1 MAHRIYIYNVNLK
14 TKETYPS
21 YLAEWNYEIPF
32 LMLPLFSANI
42 RSNGSQLY
50 ANKED
55 GIARLRYFYALLA
68 DSYQLHYK
76 KIYFEPVN
84 RMFDFLEALPFDT
97 FQIDGRDVFTMSEEN
112 DAEQAKDWVSEIRM
126 KAALY
131 EQAVEEQSLDPL
143 DPLVKESGY
152 TSFLDALQT
161 DWIDYGLGLWAEE
174 LVQEKGA
181 EVFEVEGKQGLKNAK
196 GDILVEAVYDEIFE
210 FNDQG
215 IAVVESNGLYG
226 YINASGAELLSC
238 RYSDAFD
245 ARHINGNNYAEVEVA
260 GKRGVLHL
268 DAKQLSIPAIYD
280 ELDWI
285 AYGFINARQGDYHI
299 LLSAEGRLIISD
311 PAPEPFMYDYNKLFY
326 NRQKGTIKRK
336 YYRMDG
342 QYLGTFLE
350 GSLEPLANRYFWI
363 KPNKLQPKIAV
374 IQPDGNILDEGIDRI
389 IVLDGYQSI
398 AYLKNKRWQIYS
410 LEQGVFRLMDSLID
424 KVAVDSIQQYRKDI
438 FVVGCAQGQ
447 GIYDA
452 LRGEWLLEP
461 AIDHQKIE
469 HCFLDFM
476 RIHCPAGMRYF
487 DTKLNFCSE
496 HYDYMCS
503 PFHYPASE
511 AISGELL
518 LLFKGEKIFHLDLN
532 RNVIEIPETA
542 FGHLYTERY
551 HLQGRDQSY
560 FVQFYQAWTKRKGD
574 GYEQYF
580 DNDTLLEK
588 GKKLDAEGK
597 VSEAIRLLKIAA
609 DRGSADSQ
617 YFLGNIYTD
626 AGYEGMDIAKGKF
639 FYEQAMAQN
648 HAQAWNNWAFL
659 YATAHGVELDISK
672 ALKGYQQ
679 AVTLGEAQAMSN
691 LGNWYYEG
699 AYVEQ
704 DYALALDY
712 FKQAEK
718 AGIPNDAQMAEIYY
732 QKQDYANL
740 LRYLKRDTTNQ
751 FAAIYYGILYEE
763 GLGVKQS
770 LPKAIR
776 YYEQANEENVYA
788 YAVNRLLQLYA
799 AHGAAANADKYE
811 FWLNFAKEN
820 TVEIDQ

>member
-1 MAHRIYIYNVNLK
+1 
-14 TKETYPS
+14 
-21 YLAEWNYEIPF
+21 
-32 LMLPLFSANI
+32 
-42 RSNGSQLY
+42 
-50 ANKED
+50 
-55 GIARLRYFYALLA
+55 
-68 DSYQLHYK
+68 
-76 KIYFEPVN
+76 
-84 RMFDFLEALPFDT
+84 
-97 FQIDGRDVFTMSEEN
+97 
-112 DAEQAKDWVSEIRM
+112 
-126 KAALY
+126 
-131 EQAVEEQSLDPL
+131 
-143 DPLVKESGY
+143 
-152 TSFLDALQT
+152 
-161 DWIDYGLGLWAEE
+161 
-174 LVQEKGA
+174 
-181 EVFEVEGKQGLKNAK
+181 
-196 GDILVEAVYDEIFE
+196 
-210 FNDQG
+210 
-215 IAVVESNGLYG
+215 
-226 YINASGAELLSC
+226 
-238 RYSDAFD
+238 
-245 ARHINGNNYAEVEVA
+245 
-260 GKRGVLHL
+260 
-268 DAKQLSIPAIYD
+268 
-280 ELDWI
+280 
-285 AYGFINARQGDYHI
+285 
-299 LLSAEGRLIISD
+299 
-311 PAPEPFMYDYNKLFY
+311 
-326 NRQKGTIKRK
+326 
-336 YYRMDG
+336 
-342 QYLGTFLE
+342 
-350 GSLEPLANRYFWI
+350 
-363 KPNKLQPKIAV
+363 
-374 IQPDGNILDEGIDRI
+374 
-389 IVLDGYQSI
+389 
-398 AYLKNKRWQIYS
+398 
-410 LEQGVFRLMDSLID
+410 
-424 KVAVDSIQQYRKDI
+424 
-438 FVVGCAQGQ
+438 
-447 GIYDA
+447 
-452 LRGEWLLEP
+452 
-461 AIDHQKIE
+461 
-469 HCFLDFM
+469 
-476 RIHCPAGMRYF
+476 MRYF

-496 HYDYMCS
+496 LYDYICS
-503 PFHYPASE
+503 PFHYPAPE

-542 FGHLYTERY
+542 FGHLYTDRY
-551 HLQGRDQSY
+551 QLQGRDQSY

-580 DNDTLLEK
+580 DNDTLLER

-609 DRGSADSQ
+609 DRGSADCQ

-626 AGYEGMDIAKGKF
+626 AGYDGMDIAKGKF

-679 AVTLGEAQAMSN
+679 AVALGEAQAMSN

>member
-1 MAHRIYIYNVNLK
+1 
-14 TKETYPS
+14 
-21 YLAEWNYEIPF
+21 
-32 LMLPLFSANI
+32 
-42 RSNGSQLY
+42 
-50 ANKED
+50 
-55 GIARLRYFYALLA
+55 
-68 DSYQLHYK
+68 
-76 KIYFEPVN
+76 
-84 RMFDFLEALPFDT
+84 
-97 FQIDGRDVFTMSEEN
+97 
-112 DAEQAKDWVSEIRM
+112 
-126 KAALY
+126 
-131 EQAVEEQSLDPL
+131 
-143 DPLVKESGY
+143 
-152 TSFLDALQT
+152 
-161 DWIDYGLGLWAEE
+161 
-174 LVQEKGA
+174 
-181 EVFEVEGKQGLKNAK
+181 
-196 GDILVEAVYDEIFE
+196 
-210 FNDQG
+210 
-215 IAVVESNGLYG
+215 
-226 YINASGAELLSC
+226 
-238 RYSDAFD
+238 
-245 ARHINGNNYAEVEVA
+245 
-260 GKRGVLHL
+260 
-268 DAKQLSIPAIYD
+268 
-280 ELDWI
+280 
-285 AYGFINARQGDYHI
+285 
-299 LLSAEGRLIISD
+299 
-311 PAPEPFMYDYNKLFY
+311 
-326 NRQKGTIKRK
+326 
-336 YYRMDG
+336 
-342 QYLGTFLE
+342 
-350 GSLEPLANRYFWI
+350 
-363 KPNKLQPKIAV
+363 
-374 IQPDGNILDEGIDRI
+374 
-389 IVLDGYQSI
+389 LDGYQSI

-424 KVAVDSIQQYRKDI
+424 KVAVDSIQQYRNDI

-461 AIDHQKIE
+461 AIAQQKIE

-476 RIHCPAGMRYF
+476 RIHCAAGMRYF

-496 HYDYMCS
+496 LYDYICS
-503 PFHYPASE
+503 PFHYPAPE

-551 HLQGRDQSY
+551 QLQGRDQSY

-580 DNDTLLEK
+580 DNDTLLER
-588 GKKLDAEGK
+588 GKELDAEGK

-609 DRGSADSQ
+609 DRGSADCQ

-626 AGYEGMDIAKGKF
+626 AGYDGMDIAKGKF

-679 AVTLGEAQAMSN
+679 AVALGEAQAMSN

-704 DYALALDY
+704 DYVLALDY

>member
-14 TKETYPS
+14 TKETYS
-21 YLAEWNYEIPF
+21 SFLAEWNYEIPI
-32 LMLPLFSANI
+32 LILPLFSANI
-42 RSNGSQLY
+42 RSKGSQLY

-68 DSYQLHYK
+68 DRYQLHYK
-76 KIYFEPVN
+76 KRYYEPVN
-84 RMFDFLEALPFDT
+84 RMFEFLEALPFDT
-97 FQIDGRDVFTMSEEN
+97 FQIDGRDVFNMN
-112 DAEQAKDWVSEIRM
+112 AEKDTLQAKDWAEEIKM
-126 KAALY
+126 KALLY
-131 EQAVEEQSLDPL
+131 EQAVDEQSLDPL
-143 DPLVKESGY
+143 NQLVEESGY
-152 TSFLDALQT
+152 ASFLDALQT
-161 DWIDYGLGLWAEE
+161 GWIDYGLGLWAEE
-174 LVQEKGA
+174 LLQEKGA
-181 EVFEVEGKQGLKNAK
+181 EVFEEGGKQGLKDAK
-196 GDILVEAVYDEIFE
+196 GDLLIPAVYDEIFE
-210 FNDQG
+210 FNEQG
-215 IAVVESNGLYG
+215 VAVVERNGQYG
-226 YINASGAELLSC
+226 YIHASGAELVPC
-238 RYSDAFD
+238 QYREAFD
-245 ARHINGNNYAEVEVA
+245 ARHINGNNYAEVEVS
-260 GKRGVLHL
+260 GKRGILHI
-268 DAKQLSIPAIYD
+268 DTKQLSIPAIYD

-285 AYGFINARQGDYHI
+285 AYGFLNARQGDGHL
-299 LLSAEGRLIISD
+299 LLSVEGRLIIPD
-311 PAPEPFMYDYNKLFY
+311 PAPESFVYDYNKLFY
-326 NRQKGTIKRK
+326 SRQKGTIKRR

-350 GSLEPLANRYFWI
+350 GSLEPLANQYFWI

-374 IQPDGNILDEGIDRI
+374 IKPDGTVLEEGIDRI
-389 IVLDGYQSI
+389 IVLDDYRSI

-410 LEQGVFRLMDSLID
+410 LEQGIFRLMDSLID
-424 KVAVDSIQQYRKDI
+424 KVGVDSIQQHRKDI
-438 FVVGCAQGQ
+438 FVVGCSQGQ

-452 LRGEWLLEP
+452 HRGEWLLEP
-461 AIDHQKIE
+461 AIDHLKIE

-476 RIHCPAGMRYF
+476 RIHCPQGMYYF

-496 HYDYMCS
+496 LYDYICS
-503 PFHYPASE
+503 PFHYPAPE

-518 LLFKGEKIFHLDLN
+518 LLFKGDKLFRLDMQ
-532 RNVIEIPETA
+532 RNIVEIPETE
-542 FGHLYTERY
+542 FGYLYTERY
-551 HLQGRDQSY
+551 QLQGRDQSY
-560 FVQFYQAWTKRKGD
+560 FVQFYQAWTKRKGE

-597 VSEAIRLLKIAA
+597 VSEAIRLLTIAA

-626 AGYEGMDIAKGKF
+626 ADYEGMDIAKGKS

-659 YATAHGVELDISK
+659 YATAHGVEFDIAK

-679 AVTLGEAQAMSN
+679 AAALGEAQAMSN

-699 AYVEQ
+699 VYVEQ
-704 DYALALDY
+704 DHALALDY

-732 QKQDYANL
+732 QRQDYTNL
-740 LRYLKRDTTNQ
+740 LRYLKRDTANQ

-776 YYEQANEENVYA
+776 YYEQANEQNVYA

-799 AHGAAANADKYE
+799 AHGAAANTDKYE
-811 FWLNFAKEN
+811 FWLHFAKEN
-820 TVEIDQ
+820 AVEIDQ

>member
-1 MAHRIYIYNVNLK
+1 
-14 TKETYPS
+14 
-21 YLAEWNYEIPF
+21 
-32 LMLPLFSANI
+32 
-42 RSNGSQLY
+42 
-50 ANKED
+50 
-55 GIARLRYFYALLA
+55 
-68 DSYQLHYK
+68 
-76 KIYFEPVN
+76 
-84 RMFDFLEALPFDT
+84 
-97 FQIDGRDVFTMSEEN
+97 
-112 DAEQAKDWVSEIRM
+112 
-126 KAALY
+126 
-131 EQAVEEQSLDPL
+131 
-143 DPLVKESGY
+143 
-152 TSFLDALQT
+152 
-161 DWIDYGLGLWAEE
+161 
-174 LVQEKGA
+174 
-181 EVFEVEGKQGLKNAK
+181 
-196 GDILVEAVYDEIFE
+196 
-210 FNDQG
+210 
-215 IAVVESNGLYG
+215 
-226 YINASGAELLSC
+226 
-238 RYSDAFD
+238 
-245 ARHINGNNYAEVEVA
+245 
-260 GKRGVLHL
+260 
-268 DAKQLSIPAIYD
+268 
-280 ELDWI
+280 
-285 AYGFINARQGDYHI
+285 
-299 LLSAEGRLIISD
+299 
-311 PAPEPFMYDYNKLFY
+311 
-326 NRQKGTIKRK
+326 
-336 YYRMDG
+336 MDG

-350 GSLEPLANRYFWI
+350 GSLEPMANRYFWI
-363 KPNKLQPKIAV
+363 KPNKLQSKIAV

-438 FVVGCAQGQ
+438 FVVSCVQGQ

-452 LRGEWLLEP
+452 HRGEWLLEP
-461 AIDHQKIE
+461 AITHQKIE

-476 RIHCPAGMRYF
+476 RIHCAAGMRYF

-496 HYDYMCS
+496 LYDYICS
-503 PFHYPASE
+503 PFHYPAPE

-551 HLQGRDQSY
+551 QLQGRDQSY

-580 DNDTLLEK
+580 DNDTLLER

-609 DRGSADSQ
+609 DRGSADCQ

-626 AGYEGMDIAKGKF
+626 AGYDGMDIAKGKF

-679 AVTLGEAQAMSN
+679 AVALGEAQAMSN

-704 DYALALDY
+704 DFALALDY

>member
-1 MAHRIYIYNVNLK
+1 MAHRIYIYNVNLR
-14 TKETYPS
+14 TKVTYPT
-21 YLAEWNYEIPF
+21 YLAEWNYEIPI
-32 LMLPLFSANI
+32 LMLPLFSAHV
-42 RSNGSQLY
+42 RSKGSQLY

-68 DSYQLHYK
+68 DRYQLHYK
-76 KIYFEPVN
+76 KSYYEPVN
-84 RMFDFLEALPFDT
+84 SMFEFLEALPFDT
-97 FQIDGRDVFTMSEEN
+97 FQIDGRDVFTMNEEK
-112 DAEQAKDWVSEIRM
+112 DTEQAKDWVADIKM

-131 EQAVEEQSLDPL
+131 EQAVDEQRLDPL
-143 DPLVKESGY
+143 NGLLQESGY
-152 TSFLDALQT
+152 DSFLETLQT
-161 DWIDYGLGLWAEE
+161 DWIDYGLGLWEE
-174 LVQEKGA
+174 EVLKGAGA
-181 EVFEVEGKQGLKNAK
+181 EVFEEGEKQGLKNAK
-196 GDILVEAVYDEIFE
+196 GEIIVSAIYDEIFE
-210 FNDQG
+210 FNEQG
-215 IAVVESNGLYG
+215 IAVVERDGLYG
-226 YINASGAELLSC
+226 YIHANGSELVSC
-238 RYSDAFD
+238 QYKDAYD

-260 GKRGVLHL
+260 GKRGVLHI
-268 DAKQLSIPAIYD
+268 DTKQLSIPAIYD

-285 AYGFINARQGDYHI
+285 TYGFLNARQGDGHI
-299 LLSAEGRLIISD
+299 LLSAEGRVIISD
-311 PAPEPFMYDYNKLFY
+311 PAAEPFMYDYNKLFY
-326 NRQKGTIKRK
+326 SRQKGTIKRK
-336 YYRMDG
+336 YYLIDG

-374 IQPDGNILDEGIDRI
+374 IKPDGNILDDGIDRI
-389 IVLDGYQSI
+389 IVLDGYRSI

-424 KVAVDSIQQYRKDI
+424 RVGIDSIQQQRKDI
-438 FVVGCAQGQ
+438 FVVGCSQRQ

-452 LRGEWLLEP
+452 NRGEWLLEP
-461 AIDHQKIE
+461 AIDYHKIE
-469 HCFLDFM
+469 HCFLDFL
-476 RIHCPAGMRYF
+476 RIHCPQGLRYF
-487 DTKLNFCSE
+487 DTKLNICSE
-496 HYDYMCS
+496 LYDYICS
-503 PFHYPASE
+503 PFHYPAPE

-518 LLFKGEKIFHLDLN
+518 LLFKGEKLFRLDMQ
-532 RNVIEIPETA
+532 RNIVEIPETE
-542 FGHLYTERY
+542 FGYLYTERY
-551 HLQGRDQSY
+551 QLQGRDQSY

-597 VSEAIRLLKIAA
+597 VADAIRLLTIAA
-609 DRGSADSQ
+609 DRGSADCQ

-626 AGYEGMDIAKGKF
+626 VGYEGMDIAKGKF
-639 FYEQAMAQN
+639 FYEQAMVQN

-679 AVTLGEAQAMSN
+679 AVALGEAQAMSN

-704 DYALALDY
+704 DHALALDY

-740 LRYLKRDTTNQ
+740 LRYLKRDTANQ

-788 YAVNRLLQLYA
+788 YAVNRLLRLYA
-799 AHGAAANADKYE
+799 ADGAASNADKYE
-811 FWLNFAKEN
+811 FWLHFAKEN
-820 TVEIDQ
+820 AVEIDQ

>member
-1 MAHRIYIYNVNLK
+1 MAHRIYIYNVNLR

-21 YLAEWNYEIPF
+21 YLAEWNYEIPI
-32 LMLPLFSANI
+32 LMRPLFSANI
-42 RSNGSQLY
+42 RSKGSQLY
-50 ANKED
+50 ADKED

-68 DSYQLHYK
+68 DRYQLHYK
-76 KIYFEPVN
+76 KKYFEPVN
-84 RMFDFLEALPFDT
+84 RLFEFLEALPFDT
-97 FQIDGRDVFTMSEEN
+97 FQIDGRDVFSMNAEE
-112 DAEQAKDWVSEIRM
+112 DTQQAKDLTEEIKM
-126 KAALY
+126 QAFLY
-131 EQAVEEQSLDPL
+131 EQAVDEQSLDPL
-143 DPLVKESGY
+143 NQLVEESGY
-152 TSFLDALQT
+152 ASFLDALQT

-174 LVQEKGA
+174 LLREKGA
-181 EVFEVEGKQGLKNAK
+181 EVFEEGGKQGLKNAK
-196 GDILVEAVYDEIFE
+196 GDLLIPAVYDEIFE
-210 FNDQG
+210 FNEQG
-215 IAVVESNGLYG
+215 LAVVERNGQYG
-226 YINASGAELLSC
+226 YINASGFELVPC
-238 RYSDAFD
+238 QYREAFD
-245 ARHINGNNYAEVEVA
+245 ARHINGNNYAEVEVS
-260 GKRGVLHL
+260 GKRGVLHI
-268 DAKQLSIPAIYD
+268 DTKQLSIPAIYD

-285 AYGFINARQGDYHI
+285 AYGFLNGRQGDGHL
-299 LLSAEGRLIISD
+299 LLSVEGRLIIPD
-311 PAPEPFMYDYNKLFY
+311 PAPESFVYDYNKLFY
-326 NRQKGTIKRK
+326 SRQKGTIKRR

-350 GSLEPLANRYFWI
+350 GSLEPLANQYFWI

-374 IQPDGNILDEGIDRI
+374 IKPDGSVLDEDIDRI
-389 IVLDGYQSI
+389 IVLDDYRST

-410 LEQGVFRLMDSLID
+410 LEQGIFRLMDSLID
-424 KVAVDSIQQYRKDI
+424 KVGVDSIQQHRKDI
-438 FVVGCAQGQ
+438 FVVGCSQGQ

-452 LRGEWLLEP
+452 HRGEWLLEP
-461 AIDHQKIE
+461 ATDHQKIE

-476 RIHCPAGMRYF
+476 RIHCPQGMYYF

-496 HYDYMCS
+496 LYDYICS
-503 PFHYPASE
+503 PFHYPAPE
-511 AISGELL
+511 ATSGELL
-518 LLFKGEKIFHLDLN
+518 LLFKGDKLFRLDMQ
-532 RNVIEIPETA
+532 RNIVKIPETE
-542 FGHLYTERY
+542 FGYLYTERY
-551 HLQGRDQSY
+551 QLRGRDQSY
-560 FVQFYQAWTKRKGD
+560 FVQFYQAWTKRKGE

-597 VSEAIRLLKIAA
+597 VTDAIRLLTIAA
-609 DRGSADSQ
+609 ARGSADCQ

-626 AGYEGMDIAKGKF
+626 VGYEGMDIAKGKS

-659 YATAHGVELDISK
+659 YATAHGVELDIPK

-679 AVTLGEAQAMSN
+679 AAALGEAQAMSN

-699 AYVEQ
+699 VYVEQ

-718 AGIPNDAQMAEIYY
+718 AGISNDAQMAEIYY
-732 QKQDYANL
+732 QRQDYANL
-740 LRYLKRDTTNQ
+740 LRYLKRDTANQ

-770 LPKAIR
+770 LSKAIR

-788 YAVNRLLQLYA
+788 YAVSRLLQLYA
-799 AHGAAANADKYE
+799 ALGAAANADKYE

-820 TVEIDQ
+820 AVEIDQ

>member
-14 TKETYPS
+14 TKETYPT
-21 YLAEWNYEIPF
+21 YLAEWNYEIPI
-32 LMLPLFSANI
+32 LMRPLFSANV
-42 RSNGSQLY
+42 RSKGSQLY

-68 DSYQLHYK
+68 DRYQLHYK
-76 KIYFEPVN
+76 KSYYEPVN
-84 RMFDFLEALPFDT
+84 SMFEFLEALPFDS
-97 FQIDGRDVFTMSEEN
+97 FQIDGRDVFTMNSEK
-112 DAEQAKDWVSEIRM
+112 DAEQAKDWAEEIKM
-126 KAALY
+126 QALLY
-131 EQAVEEQSLDPL
+131 EQAVDEQSLDPL
-143 DPLVKESGY
+143 NPLVKESGY

-161 DWIDYGLGLWAEE
+161 DWIDYGLGLWEE
-174 LVQEKGA
+174 EVWKGA
-181 EVFEVEGKQGLKNAK
+181 GPEVFEEGGKQGLKNAK
-196 GDILVEAVYDEIFE
+196 GDILVAAIYDEIFE
-210 FNDQG
+210 FNEQG
-215 IAVVESNGLYG
+215 IAVVERDGLFG
-226 YINASGAELLSC
+226 YIDTSGTILIPCQYRE
-238 RYSDAFD
+238 AFD
-245 ARHINGNNYAEVEVA
+245 ARHIDGNNYAEVEVA
-260 GKRGVLHL
+260 GKRGVLHI
-268 DAKQLSIPAIYD
+268 DTKQLSIPALYD

-285 AYGFINARQGDYHI
+285 AYGFLNARQGDSHI

-311 PAPEPFMYDYNKLFY
+311 PAPESFMYDYNKLFY
-326 NRQKGTIKRK
+326 SRQKGTIKRK

-350 GSLEPLANRYFWI
+350 GSLEPLANQYFWI

-374 IQPDGNILDEGIDRI
+374 IKPDGNILDEGIDRI
-389 IVLDGYQSI
+389 IVLDDYRSI

-410 LEQGVFRLMDSLID
+410 LEQGIFRLMDSLID
-424 KVAVDSIQQYRKDI
+424 KVGVDSIQQHRKDI
-438 FVVGCAQGQ
+438 FVVGCSQGQ

-452 LRGEWLLEP
+452 HRGEWLLEP

-476 RIHCPAGMRYF
+476 RIHCPQGMYYF

-496 HYDYMCS
+496 LYDYICS
-503 PFHYPASE
+503 PFHYPAPE
-511 AISGELL
+511 AISGDLL
-518 LLFKGEKIFHLDLN
+518 LLFKGDKLFRLDMQ
-532 RNVIEIPETA
+532 RNIVDIPETE
-542 FGHLYTERY
+542 FGYLYTERY
-551 HLQGRDQSY
+551 QLQGRDQSY
-560 FVQFYQAWTKRKGD
+560 FVHFYQAWTKRKGE
-574 GYEQYF
+574 GHEQYF

-597 VSEAIRLLKIAA
+597 VSDAIRLLTIAA
-609 DRGSADSQ
+609 DRGSADCQ

-626 AGYEGMDIAKGKF
+626 ADYEGMDIAKGKS
-639 FYEQAMAQN
+639 FYEQAMTQN

-659 YATAHGVELDISK
+659 YATAHGVEFDIVK

-679 AVTLGEAQAMSN
+679 AAALGEAQAMSN

-699 AYVEQ
+699 EYVEQ

-718 AGIPNDAQMAEIYY
+718 VGIPNDAQMAEIYY
-732 QKQDYANL
+732 QRQDYTNL
-740 LRYLKRDTTNQ
+740 LRYLKRDTANQ

-799 AHGAAANADKYE
+799 AHGAAANTDKYE
-811 FWLNFAKEN
+811 FWLHFAKEN
-820 TVEIDQ
+820 AVEIDQ

>member
-1 MAHRIYIYNVNLK
+1 MAHRIYIYNVNLR
-14 TKETYPS
+14 TKETYPT
-21 YLAEWNYEIPF
+21 YLAEWNYEIPI
-32 LMLPLFSANI
+32 LMLPLFSAHV
-42 RSNGSQLY
+42 RSKGSQLY
-50 ANKED
+50 ANKEG

-68 DSYQLHYK
+68 DRYQLHYK
-76 KIYFEPVN
+76 RKYFEPVN
-84 RMFDFLEALPFDT
+84 RMFEFLEALPFDT
-97 FQIDGRDVFTMSEEN
+97 FQIDGRDVFSMN
-112 DAEQAKDWVSEIRM
+112 AEKDTQQAKDWSEEIKM
-126 KAALY
+126 QALLY
-131 EQAVEEQSLDPL
+131 EQAVDEQSLDPL

-152 TSFLDALQT
+152 ASFLDVLQT

-174 LVQEKGA
+174 LLREKGA
-181 EVFEVEGKQGLKNAK
+181 EVFEAEGKQGLKNAK
-196 GDILVEAVYDEIFE
+196 GDLLIPAVYDEIFE
-210 FNDQG
+210 FNEQG
-215 IAVVESNGLYG
+215 IAVVERNGQYG
-226 YINASGAELLSC
+226 YIHASGAELVGC
-238 RYSDAFD
+238 QYKDAYD
-245 ARHINGNNYAEVEVA
+245 ARHINGNNYAEVEVS
-260 GKRGVLHL
+260 GKRGVLHIET
-268 DAKQLSIPAIYD
+268 KQLSIPAIYD

-285 AYGFINARQGDYHI
+285 AYGFLNARQGDGHL
-299 LLSAEGRLIISD
+299 LLSVEGQLIIPD
-311 PAPEPFMYDYNKLFY
+311 PAPESFVYDYNKLFY
-326 NRQKGTIKRK
+326 SRQKGTIKRR

-342 QYLGTFLE
+342 QYLGAFVE
-350 GSLEPLANRYFWI
+350 GSLEPLANQYFWI
-363 KPNKLQPKIAV
+363 RPNKLQPKIAV
-374 IQPDGNILDEGIDRI
+374 IKPDGTVLDEGIDRI
-389 IVLDGYQSI
+389 IVLDDYRSI

-410 LEQGVFRLMDSLID
+410 LEQRVFRLEDSLIN
-424 KVAVDSIQQYRKDI
+424 KVGVDSIQQHRKDI
-438 FVVGCAQGQ
+438 FVVSCSQGQ

-452 LRGEWLLEP
+452 HRGEWLREP
-461 AIDHQKIE
+461 ATDHQKIE

-476 RIHCPAGMRYF
+476 RIHSPQGMYYF

-496 HYDYMCS
+496 LYDYICS
-503 PFHYPASE
+503 PFHYPAPE

-518 LLFKGEKIFHLDLN
+518 LLFKGDKLFRLDMQ
-532 RNVIEIPETA
+532 RNIVEIPETE
-542 FGHLYTERY
+542 FGYLYTERY
-551 HLQGRDQSY
+551 QLQGRDQSY
-560 FVQFYQAWTKRKGD
+560 FVQFYHAWTKRKGD

-597 VSEAIRLLKIAA
+597 ISDAIRLLMIAA
-609 DRGSADSQ
+609 DRGSADCQ

-626 AGYEGMDIAKGKF
+626 VDYEGMDIAKGKS

-659 YATAHGVELDISK
+659 YATAHGVKLDIPK

-679 AVTLGEAQAMSN
+679 AAALGEAQAMSN

-699 AYVEQ
+699 IYVEQ

-718 AGIPNDAQMAEIYY
+718 AGIANDAQMAEIYY
-732 QKQDYANL
+732 QRQDYANL
-740 LRYLKRDTTNQ
+740 LRYLKRDMANQ

-770 LPKAIR
+770 LSKAIR

-811 FWLNFAKEN
+811 FWLHFAKEN
-820 TVEIDQ
+820 AVEIDQ

>member
-14 TKETYPS
+14 TKETYS
-21 YLAEWNYEIPF
+21 SFLAEWNYEIPI
-32 LMLPLFSANI
+32 LILPLFSANI
-42 RSNGSQLY
+42 RSKGSQLY

-68 DSYQLHYK
+68 DRYQLHYK
-76 KIYFEPVN
+76 KRYYEPVN
-84 RMFDFLEALPFDT
+84 RMFEFLEALPFDT
-97 FQIDGRDVFTMSEEN
+97 FQIDGRDVFNMN
-112 DAEQAKDWVSEIRM
+112 AEKDTLQAKDWAEEIKM
-126 KAALY
+126 KALLY
-131 EQAVEEQSLDPL
+131 EQAVDEQSLDPL
-143 DPLVKESGY
+143 NQLVEESGY
-152 TSFLDALQT
+152 ASFLDALQT
-161 DWIDYGLGLWAEE
+161 GWIDYGLGLWAEE
-174 LVQEKGA
+174 LLREKGA
-181 EVFEVEGKQGLKNAK
+181 EVFEEGGKQGLKDAK
-196 GDILVEAVYDEIFE
+196 GDLLIPAVYDEIFE
-210 FNDQG
+210 FNEQG
-215 IAVVESNGLYG
+215 VAVVERNGQYG
-226 YINASGAELLSC
+226 YIHASGAELVPC
-238 RYSDAFD
+238 QYREAFD
-245 ARHINGNNYAEVEVA
+245 ARHINGNNYAEVEVS
-260 GKRGVLHL
+260 GKRGILHI
-268 DAKQLSIPAIYD
+268 DTKQLSIPAIYD

-285 AYGFINARQGDYHI
+285 AYGFLNARQGDGHL
-299 LLSAEGRLIISD
+299 LLSVEGRLIIPD
-311 PAPEPFMYDYNKLFY
+311 PAPESFVYDYNKLFY
-326 NRQKGTIKRK
+326 SRQKGTIKRR

-350 GSLEPLANRYFWI
+350 GSLEPLANQYFWI

-374 IQPDGNILDEGIDRI
+374 IKPDGNLLEEGIDRI
-389 IVLDGYQSI
+389 IVLDDYRSI

-410 LEQGVFRLMDSLID
+410 LEQGIFRLMDSLID
-424 KVAVDSIQQYRKDI
+424 KVGVDSIQQHRKDI
-438 FVVGCAQGQ
+438 FVVGCSQGQ

-452 LRGEWLLEP
+452 HRGEWLLEP

-476 RIHCPAGMRYF
+476 RIHCPQGMYYF

-496 HYDYMCS
+496 LYDYICS
-503 PFHYPASE
+503 PFHYPAPE

-518 LLFKGEKIFHLDLN
+518 LLFKGDKLFRLDMQ
-532 RNVIEIPETA
+532 RNIVEIPETE
-542 FGHLYTERY
+542 FGYLYTERY
-551 HLQGRDQSY
+551 QLQGRDQSY
-560 FVQFYQAWTKRKGD
+560 FVQFYQAWTKRKGE

-597 VSEAIRLLKIAA
+597 VSDAIRLLTIAA

-626 AGYEGMDIAKGKF
+626 VDYEGMDIAKGKS

-659 YATAHGVELDISK
+659 YATAHGVEFDIAK

-679 AVTLGEAQAMSN
+679 AAALGEAQAMSN

-699 AYVEQ
+699 VYVEQ
-704 DYALALDY
+704 DHALALDY

-732 QKQDYANL
+732 QRQDYTNL
-740 LRYLKRDTTNQ
+740 LRYLKRDTANQ

-776 YYEQANEENVYA
+776 YYEQANEQNVYA

-799 AHGAAANADKYE
+799 AHGAAANTDKYE
-811 FWLNFAKEN
+811 FWLHFAKEN
-820 TVEIDQ
+820 AVEIDQ